1 MLRQTFPTSVSHVD
15 LAGAGQEIVRPAPAP
30 ASGPRS
36 RSPRVLEDPERFER
50 HVTYVVVC
58 VLYALGLSFMDIYF
72 SQARARALRAARAR
86 LSAARA
92 RRAAPRRALTRAL
105 ARGRPRA
112 RARAR
117 RSRRSARASRSRA

>member
-72 SQARARALRAARAR
+72 SQACKRA
-86 LSAARA
+86 
-92 RRAAPRRALTRAL
+92 P
-105 ARGRPRA
+105 
-112 RARAR
+112 
-117 RSRRSARASRSRA
+117 RSRALSLSLRVSLTRCVRSKLKYLDAVNVLRGTDDRQYIDSARRRR

>member
-72 SQARARALRAARAR
+72 SQACKRA
-86 LSAARA
+86 
-92 RRAAPRRALTRAL
+92 P
-105 ARGRPRA
+105 
-112 RARAR
+112 
-117 RSRRSARASRSRA
+117 RSRALSLSSRVSLTRRHLSVARVRAP

>member
-36 RSPRVLEDPERFER
+36 RSPAREYAEDPERLER

-72 SQARARALRAARAR
+72 SQARK
-86 LSAARA
+86 
-92 RRAAPRRALTRAL
+92 
-105 ARGRPRA
+105 
-112 RARAR
+112 RAR
-117 RSRRSARASRSRA
+117 RSRALSLSSRVSLTRRRLSVARARAP

>member
-36 RSPRVLEDPERFER
+36 RSPAREYAEDPERLER

-72 SQARARALRAARAR
+72 SQACKRAPRSRALSLSPCVSLSLGVTSLSRACAR
-86 LSAARA
+86 LRW
-92 RRAAPRRALTRAL
+92 
-105 ARGRPRA
+105 
-112 RARAR
+112 
-117 RSRRSARASRSRA
+117 RRSARASHSRA